1 MVKRTQGK
9 SKLEQL
15 AEWNKRVFVD
25 KMLDDGD
32 SPNKVHKWINENGL
46 KVSVPTVYSYAKRR
60 KEAIMKGVKMEAIAD
75 KRTKKGKAHRGTKDD
90 SYADKVIEE
99 NQTHKKDSTNKRTK
113 KKNDPKEDTEE
124 RKQQHMGVKRVK
136 SDLEIIDAI
145 IDKGYGTLQ
154 MMEVIS
160 PDMALK
166 AIKLKNEITGGN
178 HNGLTMYGLEEIR
191 LREAARE
198 NAMLAILL
206 EYIPEEK
213 HEEVLTKM
221 EAATRDYYE
230 SMGMVDVY
238 DAMVEDEEED
248 DVNEQQA

>member
-15 AEWNKRVFVD
+15 VEWNKRVFVD

-75 KRTKKGKAHRGTKDD
+75 KRTKKGKAHKSTEDGSYAEMVVEENKSHRKSNTTKRSKKKSDTKD
-90 SYADKVIEE
+90 
-99 NQTHKKDSTNKRTK
+99 
-113 KKNDPKEDTEE
+113 DTEE
-124 RKQQHMGVKRVK
+124 RKAQQMSVHRVK
-136 SDLEIIDAI
+136 SDMEIIDAI
-145 IDKGYGTLQ
+145 IDKGFSTLQ
-154 MMEVIS
+154 LMEVIS

-221 EAATRDYYE
+221 ETATREYYE
-230 SMGMVDVY
+230 SLGMGDVY
-238 DAMVEDEEED
+238 DAMVEDEED
-248 DVNEQQA
+248 DVNEQHA